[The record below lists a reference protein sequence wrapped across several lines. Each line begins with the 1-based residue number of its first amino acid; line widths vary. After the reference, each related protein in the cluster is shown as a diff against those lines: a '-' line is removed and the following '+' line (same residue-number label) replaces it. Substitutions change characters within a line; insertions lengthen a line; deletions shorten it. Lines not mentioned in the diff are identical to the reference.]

1 MSVDQINKI
10 EIQGDG
16 SIAVQNS
23 QDVRVTIYQA
33 DQENVEL
40 LKKKLQVLDLRIED
54 LLGAVK
60 EQSSG
65 EALIIQRLEA
75 ALTQER
81 ERNRR
86 RIVIFLVVLILSAS
100 TTLVLVI
107 RELRAPFDYALQV
120 VDANGFPTSALTGN
134 QDVLYLSP
142 KDSLI
147 TDTIESSAFFLTLT
161 DTEIEGRIDEA
172 GNIFFDDLPPTY
184 HRKPLP
190 YRLASRFYQVK
201 GKPST
206 ITLTGESSQLVI
218 ERNEV
223 LCCVE
228 GMVRDKVD
236 NHPIEGAMIQF
247 GDTVYTSNAEGYFS
261 FRIPPSQQKRQQ
273 QIVIQHPA
281 YDLSPFTVLPESMG
295 AGKDVGNVLLRKGG

>member
-33 DQENVEL
+33 DQESYER
-40 LKKKLQVLDLRIED
+40 LKKKLQVLDLRIVD
-54 LLGAVK
+54 LLEAVK
-60 EQSSG
+60 GQNREDVTLT
-65 EALIIQRLEA
+65 ERLKKALAEEKRRHRHRLWV
-75 ALTQER
+75 LS
-81 ERNRR
+81 
-86 RIVIFLVVLILSAS
+86 VLILLTSGVS
-100 TTLVLVI
+100 LILVI

-120 VDANGFPTSALTGN
+120 VNTQGFPTRALTGEL
-134 QDVLYLSP
+134 DKLYLP
-142 KDSLI
+142 EEDSLL
-147 TDTIESSAFFLTLT
+147 TDTMETSAFFLTLT

-184 HRKPLP
+184 QNEPLP
-190 YRLASRFYQVK
+190 YRLASKFYQVK
-201 GKPST
+201 GNPPAIILSGKS
-206 ITLTGESSQLVI
+206 GQLVI

-228 GMVRDKVD
+228 GVVRDKVD
-236 NHPIEGAMIQF
+236 NLPIEGAMIQF

-261 FRIPPSQQKRQQ
+261 FRIPLSQQKRQQ
-273 QIVIQHPA
+273 QIVIRHLA

-295 AGKDVGNVLLRKGG
+295 EEKDVGNFLLGKGE